1 MVDEYIENWLK
12 KAESDLRIVDHE
24 LKLPE
29 DETVKDL
36 ACFHCQQAVE
46 KYLKAFLIFHE
57 VEFPRT
63 HNIEYLLE
71 QSAKID
77 TNFSGID
84 IDELSDFGVNI
95 RYPDDFYVP
104 EIDEVRFYYDLANRI
119 KSLVLEKIKPGK
131 EATGDQEGNGSMDEE
146 PESPVDDE
154 DKPEI

>member
-1 MVDEYIENWLK
+1 
-12 KAESDLRIVDHE
+12 
-24 LKLPE
+24 
-29 DETVKDL
+29 
-36 ACFHCQQAVE
+36 
-46 KYLKAFLIFHE
+46 
-57 VEFPRT
+57 
-63 HNIEYLLE
+63 LE

-77 TNFSGID
+77 TDFSGID

-131 EATGDQEGNGSMDEE
+131 EATGEQEGNGSMDEE

>member
-46 KYLKAFLIFHE
+46 KYLKAFLIFNE

-77 TNFSGID
+77 TDFSGID
-84 IDELSDFGVNI
+84 IDN
-95 RYPDDFYVP
+95 Y
-104 EIDEVRFYYDLANRI
+104 RI
-119 KSLVLEKIKPGK
+119 LG
-131 EATGDQEGNGSMDEE
+131 
-146 PESPVDDE
+146 
-154 DKPEI
+154 

>member
-1 MVDEYIENWLK
+1 MLDEYIENWLK
-12 KAESDLRIVDHE
+12 KAESDLKIVDHE

-29 DETVKDL
+29 DEVVKDL
-36 ACFHCQQAVE
+36 VCFHCQQAVE

-63 HNIEYLLE
+63 HNIEFLLE

-77 TNFSGID
+77 RDFSGID

-95 RYPDDFYVP
+95 RYPDDYYIP
-104 EIDEVRFYYDLANRI
+104 EINEVRFYYDLAKRI

-131 EATGDQEGNGSMDEE
+131 EDTSDQDRNGSMD
-146 PESPVDDE
+146 DN
-154 DKPEI
+154 

>member
-12 KAESDLRIVDHE
+12 KAENDLRIVDHE
-24 LKLPE
+24 LKLSE

-46 KYLKAFLIFHE
+46 KYLKAFLIFNE

-77 TNFSGID
+77 TDFSGID

-104 EIDEVRFYYDLANRI
+104 EIDEVRFYYNLANRI
-119 KSLVLEKIKPGK
+119 KFLVLEKIKPGK
-131 EATGDQEGNGSMDEE
+131 EATGDQEGNGNMDEE
-146 PESPVDDE
+146 PGSSVDDK

>member
-1 MVDEYIENWLK
+1 MRCDEKDMADEYIDNWLK
-12 KAESDLRIVDHE
+12 KAESDLRIVGHE

-29 DETVKDL
+29 DETVKDV

-63 HNIEYLLE
+63 HNVEYLLE

-77 TNFSGID
+77 TDFSDID

-119 KSLVLEKIKPGK
+119 KSLVLEKIRPGK

-146 PESPVDDE
+146 PVSSD
-154 DKPEI
+154 

>member
-1 MVDEYIENWLK
+1 MPDEYIENWLK
-12 KAESDLRIVDHE
+12 KAENDLRIVDHE

-29 DETVKDL
+29 DETVKDI

-63 HNIEYLLE
+63 HNVEYLLE

-77 TNFSGID
+77 TDFSGID

-104 EIDEVRFYYDLANRI
+104 EINEVRFYYDLAKRI
-119 KSLVLEKIKPGK
+119 KSLVLEKIKPDK
-131 EATGDQEGNGSMDEE
+131 EATDDQEENVSMDEE
-146 PESPVDDE
+146 PENPVLDE
-154 DKPEI
+154 G